1 MTFYEAQSQKQT
13 LKESDTAREKQPCTR
28 ECDSEDHQYETLRQT
43 YENMYTKS
51 DENGEHYNQEAESTN
66 TADHDRSESRN
77 SPRRKLLPALPT
89 LPCKPQERPHAKR
102 NTTQHAPCRHR
113 KQKGTGTPC
122 PPPNRLCISK
132 IWTQHENRENQNAG
146 EISPA
151 FPTLL
156 GKPQEHPHT
165 THNTMQ
171 YAFRRHRKPKCP
183 PPDRTSSRGRLLVL
197 AKIPPG
203 VPVILNPI
211 VELLNESY
219 SLHSCRSSQKAY
231 PAHASTIRSVGS
243 TCFICASSGHSLR
256 SQHLDLDRSP
266 SAAEMQG
273 MNTI

>member
-1 MTFYEAQSQKQT
+1 MPFE
-13 LKESDTAREKQPCTR
+13 DTVNRNAHHPIV
-28 ECDSEDHQYETLRQT
+28 LA
-43 YENMYTKS
+43 N
-51 DENGEHYNQEAESTN
+51 
-66 TADHDRSESRN
+66 ADV
-77 SPRRKLLPALPT
+77 L
-89 LPCKPQERPHAKR
+89 Q
-102 NTTQHAPCRHR
+102 
-113 KQKGTGTPC
+113 G
-122 PPPNRLCISK
+122 
-132 IWTQHENRENQNAG
+132 
-146 EISPA
+146 
-151 FPTLL
+151 
-156 GKPQEHPHT
+156 
-165 THNTMQ
+165 
-171 YAFRRHRKPKCP
+171 
-183 PPDRTSSRGRLLVL
+183 TSSRGRLLVL